1 MKWGAAR
8 AGLNRRATARW
19 PAWGPVLGAVA
30 IIVLIVV
37 AVGSWRGK
45 SGALSAVDRS
55 QARSGLRVD
64 PDAVRLMDALVS
76 NRASARDALRTIS
89 SGHDSRFVAALI
101 EVLRASQV
109 GVLPNVDT
117 EMVIGALETLSGKR
131 FGDDWFAWVEWYG
144 TTALVP
150 PHGFIGWKGRLFGRI
165 DSHFRAF
172 LSEAQPSRLRAEEIQ
187 WGGVLVDG
195 IPALT
200 HPRMIPA
207 SFATYLVPADP
218 VFGLAIDGYA
228 RAYPL
233 RILDWHEM
241 VNDRVGGTAV
251 SIAYCTLC
259 GAGIAY
265 AGRATDGRTYTFG
278 SSGLLYRSNK
288 LMYDH
293 QTHTLWNQLTGEP
306 VLGPL
311 AGSGARLVEMPLV
324 LTSWRAWVW
333 EHPETKVLDVR
344 TGHDRVYLPGAAYGR
359 YFASP
364 DTMFPVWRRSRAL
377 PAKAR
382 IFALRVEG
390 VPKAFAVDALAARR
404 VVNDTV
410 GRMPVVLIAARETVK
425 VTGEHVRGQLDRVRA
440 PAVTYSAGAEVR
452 AFARGGERFTIGPV
466 PGIVLDASGR
476 PWRVTEDALV
486 GPYGLRA
493 PRVPGFLAYWFAWYA
508 FFPQTLIYG
517 Q

>member
-1 MKWGAAR
+1 MTWGTVR
-8 AGLNRRATARW
+8 GGLGRSAKARW
-19 PAWGPVLGAVA
+19 AAWVPVVAAAV
-30 IIVLIVV
+30 IVV
-37 AVGSWRGK
+37 FIAAAIGVWRAR
-45 SGALSAVDRS
+45 SGALSVVGRG
-55 QARSGLRVD
+55 QARSGSRVD
-64 PDAVRLMDALVS
+64 SGAVRLMDALLS
-76 NRASARDALRTIS
+76 TRAAARDALRTIS
-89 SGHDSRFVAALI
+89 AGRDSRFVAVLI

-109 GVLPNVDT
+109 GVLPNADT
-117 EMVIGALETLSGKR
+117 ERVIGALDALSGKQ

-144 TTALVP
+144 TTALAP
-150 PHGFIGWKGRLFGRI
+150 PPGFVGWKGRLLGRI
-165 DSHFRAF
+165 DPHFRTF
-172 LSEAQPSRLRAEEIQ
+172 LSDDQPSRLRAEEIQ
-187 WGGVLVDG
+187 WGGVSVDG

-200 HPRMIPA
+200 RPRMIPA

-293 QTHTLWNQLTGEP
+293 QTRTLWNQLTGEP
-306 VLGPL
+306 VLGSL
-311 AGSGARLVEMPLV
+311 AGSGAHLVEMPLV
-324 LTSWRAWVW
+324 LTSWRAWVS
-333 EHPETKVLDVR
+333 EHPETKVLDIR

-359 YFASP
+359 YFSSP
-364 DTMFPVWRRSRAL
+364 NTMFPVWRRSRVL

-382 IFALRVEG
+382 IFALRADG

-410 GRMPVVLIAARETVK
+410 GRMPVVLIAAGGPIK
-425 VTGEHVRGQLDRVRA
+425 VTGEHARGQLDRVSA

-452 AFARGGERFTIGPV
+452 AFARGRERFTIGPV
-466 PGIVLDASGR
+466 PGILLDASGR
-476 PWRVTEDALV
+476 PWRVTEEALV
-486 GPYGLRA
+486 GPNGLRA

-508 FFPQTLIYG
+508 FFPQTLIYA